1 MKSDDL
7 VSGLLLEAG
16 PDIGEGVF
24 VGYIT
29 AQEGGGAWGVNL
41 HTSQTNQ
48 NNSRVHMTN
57 RTNENVTTEQI

>member
-1 MKSDDL
+1 M
-7 VSGLLLEAG
+7 
-16 PDIGEGVF
+16 
-24 VGYIT
+24 GYIT

-48 NNSRVHMTN
+48 NNSRAHITN